1 MVPPNTTTGRA
12 PGHGRRP
19 EDAPTPPWGQPA
31 ASRPEAD
38 PAPEQAVPAAPAG
51 LPEALAAA
59 VLGPQAPPT
68 AKPKA
73 QAAAPAPRTE
83 RPPAPAPAAPA
94 PAPERDQGAKP
105 TAPKRAPTKASKE
118 AATSTD
124 VPENPPETTTE
135 ETALVAVTESRSAAD
150 AARAITWLGVTF
162 RPPDVWRERQPSL
175 KEEWEFVMDGS
186 HLPEQGLWRAA
197 ARGYAA
203 PAIAVI
209 TALHVLIWILR
220 SPARHA
226 TAWAVLALVAGSA
239 AFML

>member
-12 PGHGRRP
+12 PGRGRRP

-31 ASRPEAD
+31 ASRTEAA
-38 PAPEQAVPAAPAG
+38 PAPEPAVPAGPAG

-68 AKPKA
+68 AKPTA
-73 QAAAPAPRTE
+73 QATAPAPRTE
-83 RPPAPAPAAPA
+83 QPAA
-94 PAPERDQGAKP
+94 PAPERDQGATP
-105 TAPKRAPTKASKE
+105 QASEE
-118 AATSTD
+118 ATTSTD
-124 VPENPPETTTE
+124 APDTPPETTTE

-150 AARAITWLGVTF
+150 ADRAIRWLGVTF

-175 KEEWEFVMDGS
+175 KEEWDFVLKGD
-186 HLPEQGLWRAA
+186 HLPESDLWRAA

-209 TALHVLIWILR
+209 TALHFLIWVLR

-239 AFML
+239 VLML

>member
-1 MVPPNTTTGRA
+1 MVPLNTTTGR
-12 PGHGRRP
+12 PSGGGRRP
-19 EDAPTPPWGQPA
+19 EDAPALAGVPSTAATSRSEAAPA
-31 ASRPEAD
+31 G
-38 PAPEQAVPAAPAG
+38 PAG

-59 VLGPQAPPT
+59 VLGPKAPSEAEPT
-68 AKPKA
+68 A
-73 QAAAPAPRTE
+73 QAAPAPRAE
-83 RPPAPAPAAPA
+83 RPAEPASAAPA
-94 PAPERDQGAKP
+94 PAPEQGQGATP
-105 TAPKRAPTKASKE
+105 QASKE
-118 AATSTD
+118 APTSND
-124 VPENPPETTTE
+124 ASDAPPETTTE
-135 ETALVAVTESRSAAD
+135 ETALVAVESPSAAD

-175 KEEWEFVMDGS
+175 REEWEFVMDGS

-209 TALHVLIWILR
+209 TALHFAIWVLR

>member
-12 PGHGRRP
+12 PGRGRRP

-31 ASRPEAD
+31 ASRPEPA

-59 VLGPQAPPT
+59 VLNPQAPPT

-73 QAAAPAPRTE
+73 PAAPAPRTE
-83 RPPAPAPAAPA
+83 QPADPAPAAPA
-94 PAPERDQGAKP
+94 PAPERGQGAKP
-105 TAPKRAPTKASKE
+105 TAPPSPKEASKE

-124 VPENPPETTTE
+124 VPDTPPETTK

-209 TALHVLIWILR
+209 TALHVLIWVLR

>member
-1 MVPPNTTTGRA
+1 MVPLNTTTGR
-12 PGHGRRP
+12 PLGGGRRP

-31 ASRPEAD
+31 ASRPE
-38 PAPEQAVPAAPAG
+38 PAPVPEQAVPAAPAG

-59 VLGPQAPPT
+59 VLGPQAPAT

-73 QAAAPAPRTE
+73 PA
-83 RPPAPAPAAPA
+83 APAAPA

-105 TAPKRAPTKASKE
+105 EASRE
-118 AATSTD
+118 AAAGTD
-124 VPENPPETTTE
+124 VPDTPPQTE
-135 ETALVAVTESRSAAD
+135 ETALVAVESPSAAD

-175 KEEWEFVMDGS
+175 KEEWEFVLKGD

-209 TALHVLIWILR
+209 TALHVLVWVLR

-226 TAWAVLALVAGSA
+226 TAWAVLALVLGSA

>member
-1 MVPPNTTTGRA
+1 MVPLNTTTGR
-12 PGHGRRP
+12 PLGGGRRP
-19 EDAPTPPWGQPA
+19 EDAPAPPWGRA
-31 ASRPEAD
+31 AVSRPE
-38 PAPEQAVPAAPAG
+38 PAPVSDQAVPGAPAG

-59 VLGPQAPPT
+59 VLGPQAPPA

-73 QAAAPAPRTE
+73 GPAAPAPRAE
-83 RPPAPAPAAPA
+83 QPSVAVPAASA
-94 PAPERDQGAKP
+94 PAPERDQDTKP
-105 TAPKRAPTKASKE
+105 TTPQAPKEASTEAP
-118 AATSTD
+118 
-124 VPENPPETTTE
+124 TTTE
-135 ETALVAVTESRSAAD
+135 TTKETALVAVESPSAAD
-150 AARAITWLGVTF
+150 AAAAITWLGVTF

-186 HLPEQGLWRAA
+186 HLPEAGLWRAA

-209 TALHVLIWILR
+209 TALHVLVWVLR

-226 TAWAVLALVAGSA
+226 TAWAVLALVLGSA